1 MTDERIKILAE
12 KLVGYSVAA
21 KKNDKVLVE
30 AFDVETPLIE
40 EIIKKLK
47 KQTNN
52 IEDITYRK
60 KNNS

>member
-1 MTDERIKILAE
+1 M
-12 KLVGYSVAA
+12 
-21 KKNDKVLVE
+21 
-30 AFDVETPLIE
+30 IE

-60 KNNS
+60 KIIHNKKI